1 MARTIYDLAEQDEL
15 PGGSLQYSHVHIP
28 TNGVPLVRYFQEY
41 LQLGTWLVEPRGRR
55 YEICG
60 GIGISRAGFPCAL
73 LCLGAAYLRLEPPG
87 AGRPTSDAASAPP
100 LLRPR
105 CRVTPGA
112 LASLPSWRVA
122 RGVPAPTR
130 AAGRLHLASTPA
142 RVHLISG
149 QRDSRR
155 THHTLPNPPLRCSA
169 SQPPA
174 SCPPPRT
181 PHPCYSLPPL
191 PRLRAPPWPPLW
203 RAPSCPSAAA
213 PRPWP
218 RRAPAPLLP
227 PARRWQWWRAAAA
240 AAAMPAPKPTRSTMS
255 RKPSRCSRMTCATWR
270 VKTADRTAPHRR
282 PRPRSSPNDPGRRR
296 RKGACPRWPT
306 TRARRVCC
314 RATRTRRRAKGR
326 PVSRCCCW
334 GRGGG
339 RLLAAG
345 GGHWCIWGWARG
357 VATEGERASVA
368 VYVRGSGSRRGVA
381 LPCLFFLGCFILVGR
396 AATRRSAAL
405 HNPPEIVCV
414 CCLTPWARCLLCL
427 SVVVYPPQS
436 PGHFLVPTSVTP
448 PPVPSAIRQVGA
460 LSGASKRS
468 PRRTTTRSA
477 APPGRRA
484 VASGY

>member
-1 MARTIYDLAEQDEL
+1 MQAAALEASAPDSPQCGTDGGQVQTAGAAGARADEGHGNYGAGNRRNTRNAADDMARTIYDLAEQDEL

-191 PRLRAPPWPPLW
+191 PRLRAPPWPPL
-203 RAPSCPSAAA
+203 
-213 PRPWP
+213 
-218 RRAPAPLLP
+218 
-227 PARRWQWWRAAAA
+227 
-240 AAAMPAPKPTRSTMS
+240 
-255 RKPSRCSRMTCATWR
+255 
-270 VKTADRTAPHRR
+270 
-282 PRPRSSPNDPGRRR
+282 
-296 RKGACPRWPT
+296 
-306 TRARRVCC
+306 
-314 RATRTRRRAKGR
+314 
-326 PVSRCCCW
+326 
-334 GRGGG
+334 
-339 RLLAAG
+339 
-345 GGHWCIWGWARG
+345 
-357 VATEGERASVA
+357 
-368 VYVRGSGSRRGVA
+368 
-381 LPCLFFLGCFILVGR
+381 
-396 AATRRSAAL
+396 
-405 HNPPEIVCV
+405 
-414 CCLTPWARCLLCL
+414 
-427 SVVVYPPQS
+427 
-436 PGHFLVPTSVTP
+436 
-448 PPVPSAIRQVGA
+448 
-460 LSGASKRS
+460 
-468 PRRTTTRSA
+468 
-477 APPGRRA
+477 
-484 VASGY
+484 